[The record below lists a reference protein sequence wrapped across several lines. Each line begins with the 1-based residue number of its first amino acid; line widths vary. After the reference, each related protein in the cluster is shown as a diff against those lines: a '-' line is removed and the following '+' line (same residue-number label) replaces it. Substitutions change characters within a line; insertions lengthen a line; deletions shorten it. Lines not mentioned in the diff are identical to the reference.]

1 MQLPRLSMDWEKEQ
15 ANEDGKHG
23 DKSTV
28 ICDSQQAIET
38 KDCGNSTVLDSLFIG
53 KVSCMPFR
61 LAVRTLI

>member
-1 MQLPRLSMDWEKEQ
+1 MDWEKEQ

-53 KVSCMPFR
+53 KVSCMPF
-61 LAVRTLI
+61 